1 MELWDHISN
10 NLGLTQD
17 KDRKCVKDILLN
29 TFLLNENNLTERT
42 IDMLTKM
49 CGAYVSEVKKLIDD
63 PTAYKEKLEEC
74 RQQLI
79 NETASAAKH

>member
-1 MELWDHISN
+1 MELWDHISD

-29 TFLLNENNLTERT
+29 TFLLNEHQLTERT

-49 CGAYVSEVKKLIDD
+49 CGAYVSEVKKLVDN
-63 PTAYKEKLEEC
+63 PAAYKQKLEEC

-79 NETASAAKH
+79 DKTADAVR